1 MKIYGRLLVSISI
14 AIATLGIFG
23 AFPSQANAELKMTGG
38 TTVCNGTFF
47 RRGGVDEVHMG
58 TWNFTNYNDDVTI
71 KVKRVRVYTADGGQ
85 PVIDYPTAPDIP
97 PPGTRVE
104 LRPHQST
111 QLKLHDVFGY
121 PDGILKYLPPEKR
134 PVQLIVD
141 WYVMDGRGYAL
152 DGEAISEVRV
162 GGEGGV
168 GGVATARNSVK
179 CRLIRSDWR

>member
-1 MKIYGRLLVSISI
+1 MKKSGRFLSSIGM
-14 AIATLGIFG
+14 AIAAFGICGLFS
-23 AFPSQANAELKMTGG
+23 SQASAELKMTGG

-47 RRGGVDEVHMG
+47 RRGAVDEVHMG

-71 KVKRVRVYTADGGQ
+71 KVRRVRVYTADGGQ

-97 PPGTRVE
+97 PPGTKVE
-104 LRPHQST
+104 LAPHQST
-111 QLKLHDVFGY
+111 QLKIHDVFGY

-141 WYVMDGRGYAL
+141 WYVVGGRGYAL

-162 GGEGGV
+162 GGGGYLGGV
-168 GGVATARNSVK
+168 VTARNSVK
-179 CRLIRSDWR
+179 CRLIRSEWR